1 MDILD
6 IADYLIN
13 VLIPI
18 AISIFAIMDPPA
30 AIPTLIS
37 YIGVLSGSEKDVKK
51 IVNRIVNK
59 AIIVVFILLTIF
71 SLAGE
76 YILKFFNIDLASL
89 RIAGGV
95 LLMAVA
101 IDMLITGHKPENV
114 SSGDFAVV
122 PIATPLIVGPGT
134 MSTLI
139 VYSRIYGSLT
149 TLLGAYIALSI
160 SYPLLRY
167 SYDLFKYL
175 GTSTLQGL
183 GKFMSLI
190 IASIAVS
197 LIFSGLRDLGL
208 TK

>member
-1 MDILD
+1 MIDTGFL
-6 IADYLIN
+6 LN
-13 VLIPI
+13 TLLPI
-18 AISIFAIMDPPA
+18 SISIFAIMDPPA

-37 YIGVLSGSEKDVKK
+37 YIGSLESSRDNIDEAVKR
-51 IVNRIVNK
+51 VVGRVFV
-59 AIIVVFILLTIF
+59 AVFILLTVF

-76 YILKFFNIDLASL
+76 YVLKFFNIDLASL
-89 RIAGGV
+89 KIAGGV

-101 IDMLITGHKPENV
+101 VDMLITGHKPENI
-114 SSGDFAVV
+114 SGGDLAVV

-149 TLLGAYIALSI
+149 TLAGAYIALLI
-160 SYPLLRY
+160 TYPILRY
-167 SYDLFKYL
+167 SYKIFRFL

-190 IASIAVS
+190 IASIAVT
-197 LIFSGLRDLGL
+197 LVIGGLKDLGL
-208 TK
+208 LSSL

>member
-1 MDILD
+1 MDVM
-6 IADYLIN
+6 AYVSQ
-13 VLIPI
+13 VLVPV
-18 AISIFAIMDPPA
+18 AVSIFAIMDPPA
-30 AIPTLIS
+30 AIPTLVS
-37 YIGVLSGSEKDVKK
+37 YINALHRTGRELDETVREVVKRATTV
-51 IVNRIVNK
+51 I
-59 AIIVVFILLTIF
+59 FILLTLF
-71 SLAGE
+71 SLAGD
-76 YILKFFNIDLASL
+76 YVLRIFNIDLASL

-114 SSGDFAVV
+114 SGGDFAVV

-149 TLLGAYIALSI
+149 TLAGAYIALLAT
-160 SYPLLRY
+160 YPLLRY
-167 SYDLFKYL
+167 SHLIFRYL

-190 IASIAVS
+190 IASIAVD
-197 LIFSGLRDLGL
+197 LFLSGLREIGL
-208 TK
+208 LRP